1 MVTGITCNIVWEVE
15 EEEEEDGMLFD
26 VLENKLVGFIC
37 GTRPARTLQNYIW
50 LEGLE

>member
-1 MVTGITCNIVWEVE
+1 MVTAIACNIVWEVE
-15 EEEEEDGMLFD
+15 EVEHDGMLFD